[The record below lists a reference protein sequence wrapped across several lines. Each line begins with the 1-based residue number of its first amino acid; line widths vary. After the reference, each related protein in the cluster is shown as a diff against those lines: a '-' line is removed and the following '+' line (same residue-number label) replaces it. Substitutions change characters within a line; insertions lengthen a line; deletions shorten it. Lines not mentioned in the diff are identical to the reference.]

1 MLRSALWYY
10 SDAYLLLNGT
20 ITITG
25 GPEDSSPENKST
37 DKRDKGVIFKN
48 CAPFIKCTSKI
59 NITQIDYI
67 KDLDVVM
74 HNYAKDLNVVMHNW
88 C

>member
-1 MLRSALWYY
+1 MLRSTLWYY

-37 DKRDKGVIFKN
+37 NKRDKGVIFKN
-48 CAPFIKCTSKI
+48 CAPFVKYTSKI

-74 HNYAKDLNVVMHNW
+74 HNYAKDLNVVMHN
-88 C
+88 